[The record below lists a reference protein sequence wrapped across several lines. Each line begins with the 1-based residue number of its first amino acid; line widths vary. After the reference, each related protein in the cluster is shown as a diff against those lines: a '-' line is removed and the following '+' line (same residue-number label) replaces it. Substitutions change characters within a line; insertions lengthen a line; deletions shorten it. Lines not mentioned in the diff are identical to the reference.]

1 VIECQ
6 FGNFVLQKSLK
17 EFSKCMSTKIKLI
30 KATIAQLDLVTDA
43 NIKVKWARS
52 ILKDVILLVKP
63 DEVQQELAQQLSEAS
78 SELG

>member
-1 VIECQ
+1 
-6 FGNFVLQKSLK
+6 
-17 EFSKCMSTKIKLI
+17 MSTKIKLI